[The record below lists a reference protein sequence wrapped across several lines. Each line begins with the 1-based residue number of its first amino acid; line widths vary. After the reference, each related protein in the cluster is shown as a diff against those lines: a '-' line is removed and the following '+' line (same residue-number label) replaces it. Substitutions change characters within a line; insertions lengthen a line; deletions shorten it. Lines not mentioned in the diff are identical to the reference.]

1 MAPGGAP
8 HFPSFAGGEGGAWRS
23 ARWRAR
29 DTPPPGAVKPD
40 IIINMP
46 DPSIDML
53 FAEIDTDD
61 TGSISYW
68 QFLSWWKKQDQA
80 RCCAHTHARPLLLQR
95 LSGQECHL

>member
-1 MAPGGAP
+1 MALCPLACER
-8 HFPSFAGGEGGAWRS
+8 H
-23 ARWRAR
+23 
-29 DTPPPGAVKPD
+29 PPPGAVKPD